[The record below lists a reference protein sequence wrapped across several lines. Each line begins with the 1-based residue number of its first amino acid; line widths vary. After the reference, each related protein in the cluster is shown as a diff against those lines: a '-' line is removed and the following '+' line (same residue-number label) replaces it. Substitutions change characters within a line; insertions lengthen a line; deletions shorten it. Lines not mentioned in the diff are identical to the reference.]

1 MLPNNAKNDF
11 IMGSSGVIA
20 LQCYCHTKSEY
31 SQILTNNTYT
41 VKQFMSTDLCTL
53 KIKICQTTHLVSFKF
68 GLDLIFCSCFC
79 FLAFDF
85 IFVLTWFDFFF
96 YFVFLCW
103 CFVFWFLI
111 SCLFFCFCFVFCLL
125 CFRLVFAFC
134 LLPFDFYLFFF
145 IFLL

>member
-103 CFVFWFLI
+103 CFVF
-111 SCLFFCFCFVFCLL
+111 
-125 CFRLVFAFC
+125 LVFNF
-134 LLPFDFYLFFF
+134 LF
-145 IFLL
+145 IFLLLFCFLFALFSIGFCFLFIAF